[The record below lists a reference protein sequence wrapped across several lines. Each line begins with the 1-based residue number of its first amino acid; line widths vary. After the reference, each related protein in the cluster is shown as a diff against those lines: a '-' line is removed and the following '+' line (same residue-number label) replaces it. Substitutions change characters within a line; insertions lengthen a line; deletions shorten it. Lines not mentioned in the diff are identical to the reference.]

1 MRILLAD
8 DATLLREALHALLER
23 LGHEIVGAAASAP
36 ELLAAYSAIRPAP
49 DLVITDVRMPPDRT
63 DDGLRAAI
71 QIRAGHPQQP
81 VLALSQYVADRYAR
95 DLLTLPEGGVGYL
108 LKERVNRIA
117 DFDRALG
124 TIADGGT
131 VIDPE
136 VTRHLLR
143 VDDAGP
149 LAALTVRERE
159 VLALMAD
166 GAANSDIARSLV
178 LSDAAVRKHV
188 GNIFSG
194 LGLAPTEENRRVR
207 AILTYLDTR
216 RSGRSGVR

>member
-8 DATLLREALHALLER
+8 DSALLREALSALLER
-23 LGHEIVGAAASAP
+23 LGHEVAATASDARS
-36 ELLAAYSAIRPAP
+36 LLEVYDGLAEEP
-49 DLVITDVRMPPDRT
+49 DLVLTDVRMPPDGT
-63 DDGLRAAI
+63 DDGLRAALR
-71 QIRAGHPQQP
+71 IRARHPQQP

-95 DLLTLPEGGVGYL
+95 ELLLLPDGAVGYL

-117 DFDRALG
+117 DFDRALRVVAG
-124 TIADGGT
+124 GGT

-143 VDDAGP
+143 TDASRP
-149 LAALTVRERE
+149 LDALTGRERE

-166 GAANSDIARSLV
+166 GLSNTEIAGRLF

-194 LGLAPTEENRRVR
+194 LGLRPQEENRRVR
-207 AILTYLDTR
+207 AILLFLQTGAGER
-216 RSGRSGVR
+216 R